1 MSDYL
6 IRDFPEDLHKAAKH
20 QAVDEKITLRD
31 LILKAVEEYLKTAK
45 KKGGKP

>member
-31 LILKAVEEYLKTAK
+31 LILKAVEEYLKATK
-45 KKGGKP
+45 KKGGK